1 MLIYTEWLRD
11 RHMIMKN
18 GTLDGSFRKEVS
30 GVSSGFAK
38 LVGCDLRAP
47 AKPLCFSLRGAY
59 LKKVARSW
67 GEYRCLNFEHR
78 NPAVPE
84 ADC

>member
-1 MLIYTEWLRD
+1 MLIYTEWLRE

-47 AKPLCFSLRGAY
+47 AKPLCFSLRGVF
-59 LKKVARSW
+59 LWNW
-67 GEYRCLNFEHR
+67 GRAQSLQIGLSSASC
-78 NPAVPE
+78 
-84 ADC
+84 